1 MRPAQMRNDG
11 HHKFKQIQCILEEKD
26 GQNLAGKFI
35 EANKGQIQ
43 IKFYMQIQIIC
54 KYKYKYK

>member
-1 MRPAQMRNDG
+1 MRPAQMRNEG

-35 EANKGQIQ
+35 ESDNGQI
-43 IKFYMQIQIIC
+43 QIQIIC
-54 KYKYKYK
+54 KYKYEYK